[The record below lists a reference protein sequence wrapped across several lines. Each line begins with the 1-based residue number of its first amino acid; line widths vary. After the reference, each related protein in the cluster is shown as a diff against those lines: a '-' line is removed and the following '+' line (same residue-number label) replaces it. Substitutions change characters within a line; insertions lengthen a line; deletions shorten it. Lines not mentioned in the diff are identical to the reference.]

1 MRGSGPP
8 HPLHRCFSNGYSAS
22 HFTGAAHYLLAIV
35 DTISV
40 FHPDG
45 QIRDEAYEYAPF
57 LGSRMHTAGVTC
69 MS

>member
-1 MRGSGPP
+1 MPGEA
-8 HPLHRCFSNGYSAS
+8 FWD
-22 HFTGAAHYLLAIV
+22 HYLLAIV

-57 LGSRMHTAGVTC
+57 LGGRMHTAGVTC